1 MDRLA
6 RIAAKLG
13 DAPSAALVTVR
24 AGVCEVEASFGVA
37 ADGMVREELF
47 TFLCQHHGHDD
58 RDVLFESDIPAI
70 RGVPASILTTLPGSL
85 VSFACRSDDGV
96 VRAIL
101 VVFRESPG
109 KWTEEQIADL
119 SDLAASLRI
128 PVPPDPEASEA
139 AVRAR
144 EALKRNEDRF
154 RALIENATDL
164 VAVVTPGG
172 TIDYI
177 TPSVERQLGHSSASL
192 TGSNAFGLLHPE
204 DAPEVIARFSG
215 VLRGSCEGEI
225 EFRLRTESST
235 WRTFRVTARNM
246 MSDSSIGG
254 VVVNAHDVTE
264 ERQATQMR
272 RQLDAFLEATPDF
285 IATFDPHGRALSVN
299 RAFRQLLAIDN
310 PAGIAN
316 LTIADLFPPAVT
328 ERLLNEGIPHAS
340 RTGTWSGETF
350 VQGRNGEDM
359 PVSQVILAHRSRS
372 GTLEF
377 ISTLARD
384 ITAQKE
390 AASALIRS
398 EAHFRSLIENALD
411 IISIVDVEGK
421 LQFVSPS
428 IERVLG
434 WTPEELQGRSI
445 FSLVH
450 ETEIAV
456 AAETFSKVVHKGEMA
471 EPAEFRIR
479 HKDGGYR
486 RLEHV
491 SENLLND
498 PAVGGVV
505 INSRDVTDRRH
516 AEEALIES
524 QQQLLQAQ
532 KMEAVGRLAG
542 GIAHDFNNL
551 LTAIKGF
558 TELLLLDFEEGDP
571 RRGFAAEIQGA
582 ATRAAGLTR
591 QLLAFSRR
599 QVLQPEVLDL
609 NTTVIEMEKML
620 RRLVGEDMR
629 MITSLD
635 PHLGYVRADPGQ
647 VEQVLM
653 NLVVNA
659 RDAMPQGGE
668 LRIRTANAELT
679 EQDTQ
684 THTYVQPGEFVLLE
698 VSDTGIGM
706 SRELQDRVFE
716 PFFTTKEQGKG
727 TGLGLSTVY
736 GIVKQSGG
744 YVWVDSE
751 LGLGTTFRIYLPR
764 VEGRIAERSVERK
777 GPEKSMQGTET
788 ILLVEDELAV
798 RVLCRRVLDRM
809 GYRVVDASS
818 GVEAL
823 NLVENGSLRP
833 ELLLTDVVMPGISGR
848 ELADRLHK
856 IQPDAKVLYMSGY
869 TDEAIVRHGVL
880 EPGVAFIE
888 KPFTPELLLRRV
900 RETLDAVPSPSAP

>member
-1 MDRLA
+1 M
-6 RIAAKLG
+6 
-13 DAPSAALVTVR
+13 
-24 AGVCEVEASFGVA
+24 A
-37 ADGMVREELF
+37 ADGALSDALF
-47 TFLCQHHGHDD
+47 AFLLDQHALHGRDVVLD
-58 RDVLFESDIPAI
+58 RDI
-70 RGVPASILTTLPGSL
+70 RRAEGVPASIVTTFPKSL
-85 VSFACRSDDGV
+85 ASFVCREEDGT
-96 VRAIL
+96 ASGFI
-101 VVFRESPG
+101 VVFGDELREWNP
-109 KWTEEQIADL
+109 EQIADL
-119 SDLAASLRI
+119 SDLAS
-128 PVPPDPEASEA
+128 
-139 AVRAR
+139 AVHARPHTADRNQETVIAR
-144 EALKRNEDRF
+144 EALQRNDDRF
-154 RALIENATDL
+154 RALIENAMDL

-172 TIDYI
+172 TIDYV
-177 TPSVERQLGHSSASL
+177 TPSVEGLLGRPATSL
-192 TGSNAFGLLHPE
+192 IGSNAFGLLHPE

-215 VLRGSCEGEI
+215 VLRDSCDGEA
-225 EFRLRTESST
+225 EFRLRTESFT
-235 WRTFRVTARNM
+235 WRTFQVRARNM
-246 MSDSSIGG
+246 TSDASIGG
-254 VVVNAHDVTE
+254 IVVNARDVTG
-264 ERQATQMR
+264 ERQATLKQ

-299 RAFRQLLAIDN
+299 RAFRKLLAIDG
-310 PAGIAN
+310 PEAVGA
-316 LTIADLFPPAVT
+316 LTIADLFPPAAT

-350 VQGRNGEDM
+350 VQGKAGDEI
-359 PVSQVILAHRSRS
+359 PVSQVILAHRSQN
-372 GTLEF
+372 GALEF

-384 ITAQKE
+384 IADQKE
-390 AASALIRS
+390 AASALTRS

-421 LQFVSPS
+421 ILFVSPS

-434 WTPEELQGRSI
+434 WPPEELAGRSI

-450 ETEIAV
+450 EDEIPV
-456 AAETFSKVVHKGEMA
+456 AAEIFSKVVHKGE
-471 EPAEFRIR
+471 PVDPGEFRIR
-479 HKDGGYR
+479 HKAGGFR

-491 SENLLND
+491 SENLLDD

-558 TELLLLDFEEGDP
+558 TELLLLDFEERDP

-609 NTTVIEMEKML
+609 NTTVSEMEKML
-620 RRLVGEDMR
+620 RRLVGENLR
-629 MITSLD
+629 MTTSLD
-635 PHLGYVRADPGQ
+635 PDLGCVKADPGQ
-647 VEQVLM
+647 IEQVVM

-668 LRIRTANAELT
+668 LRISTSNATLT
-679 EQDTQ
+679 ERDT
-684 THTYVQPGEFVLLE
+684 HAYAYVQPGQFVLLE

-716 PFFTTKEQGKG
+716 PFFTTKEHGKG

-744 YVWVDSE
+744 YVWVESE
-751 LGLGTTFRIYLPR
+751 LGSGTTFRIYLPK
-764 VEGRIAERSVERK
+764 VEGSV
-777 GPEKSMQGTET
+777 PEPSKENVGDEMPLDGNET

-798 RVLCRRVLDRM
+798 RVLVRQVLDRM
-809 GYRVVDASS
+809 GYSVVDASS
-818 GVEAL
+818 GAEVL
-823 NLVENGSLRP
+823 DLVRKGSIRP
-833 ELLLTDVVMPGISGR
+833 DLLLTDVVMPGMSGR
-848 ELADRLHK
+848 ELSDQVQA
-856 IQPDAKVLYMSGY
+856 IQPDVKVLYMSGY
-869 TDEAIVRHGVL
+869 TDEAIIHHGVL
-880 EPGVAFIE
+880 EPGVAFLE
-888 KPFTPELLLRRV
+888 KPFTPDMLLQRV
-900 RETLDAVPSPSAP
+900 RGTLDAVESTG